1 MMTTEFN
8 SSAVIA
14 YSGIAFGTSGARG
27 LVVDFT
33 PEVCAAFT
41 HAFVAVMRREFAF
54 THMALAIDNRPS
66 SLKMA
71 MACAAALQQAG
82 IEPLYYGVVPTPAL
96 AYKAMLDKMPC
107 IMITGSHI
115 PFDRNGLK
123 FYRPDGEITK
133 ADESAILG
141 ASVDFSPLPNLSM
154 LVTLQGAADAY
165 CARYLSLFSSDLL
178 AGKRIGI
185 YEHSSAGRDLY
196 ASLFESL
203 GAEVI
208 RIERSDEFV
217 PIDTEAVGEEDKAK
231 ARRWSAEYHLDAIFS
246 TDGDGDRPLVADE
259 KGEWLRG
266 DILGL
271 LCADALDIEA
281 VAIPVSC
288 NTAVT
293 RCGRFTKV
301 ELTKIGSPYV
311 IAEFAELGKSFK
323 RIAGFEA
330 NGGFL
335 LGSDIEYS
343 GKPLTAL
350 PTRDAVLPALMLL
363 VAAGKSTISSLIVD
377 LPQRFTHSD
386 RIKEFPTTRSQEIL
400 TEGIKNPDRL
410 LSRIGANEIGID
422 SVDITDGLRMKL
434 KDGSI
439 IHLRPSGNAPELRCY
454 AETDDVVTAQN
465 IVMRCLSKLASMK

>member
-1 MMTTEFN
+1 MTTGFN

-14 YSGIAFGTSGARG
+14 GSGIAFGTSGARG

-41 HAFVAVMRREFAF
+41 RAFVAVMQREFSF

-66 SLKMA
+66 SLGMA
-71 MACAAALQQAG
+71 QACAAALQQVG

-96 AYKAMLDKMPC
+96 AYKAMQDKMPC

-133 ADESAILG
+133 ADEGAILV
-141 ASVDFSPLPNLSM
+141 ANVDFSPLPSLPQ
-154 LVTLQGAADAY
+154 LVTLPGAADAY
-165 CARYLSLFSSDLL
+165 CTRYLSLFSAELL
-178 AGKRIGI
+178 AGKRIGV

-196 ASLFESL
+196 APLLRQL
-203 GAEVI
+203 GAEVVSL
-208 RIERSDEFV
+208 ERSDEFV
-217 PIDTEAVGEEDKAK
+217 PIDTEAVGEADKAK
-231 ARRWSAEYHLDAIFS
+231 ARRWSADYQLDAIFS

-259 KGEWLRG
+259 QGEWLRG

-271 LCADALDIEA
+271 LCADALGIEA

-288 NTAVT
+288 NTAVAS
-293 RCGRFTKV
+293 CGRFAKV
-301 ELTKIGSPYV
+301 ALTKIGSPYV
-311 IAEFAELGKSFK
+311 IAEFAELAKDYQ

-335 LGSDIEYS
+335 LGSDIELA
-343 GKPLTAL
+343 GKPLAAL

-363 VAAGKSTISSLIVD
+363 AAAGQGAISTLVKV

-386 RIKEFPTTRSQEIL
+386 RIQNFPTARSQAIL
-400 TEGIKNPDRL
+400 AEGKVAPLAL
-410 LSRIGANEIGID
+410 LSRLGFGSTGVSHVD
-422 SVDITDGLRMKL
+422 STDGLRITL
-434 KDGSI
+434 DDGQI

-454 AETDDVVTAQN
+454 VEAESAALAQSSVEQCLRLVVN
-465 IVMRCLSKLASMK
+465 C